1 MPTSDRPETK
11 MRALARAATQ
21 GEWGEQNRHVVP
33 FVGGKRASGMGFGG
47 CIAIASERADAALI
61 AHMHPARV
69 DALAAVVE
77 AARETFGYHSPACPA
92 LALRLRCT
100 CGSDALRAAFS
111 DLAALDGAAPGE
123 AAPQCTSSDMWCDVS
138 ARTTADG

>member
-1 MPTSDRPETK
+1 MPEPRP
-11 MRALARAATQ
+11 RCPAHPHAHPVDARVPALDERHCM
-21 GEWGEQNRHVVP
+21 GERRGDP
-33 FVGGKRASGMGFGG
+33 
-47 CIAIASERADAALI
+47 LI